1 MPSAESAIAHHI
13 PEKNEIFHKL
23 SPTQQASY
31 MEIYNFVWLQYGS
44 RGVTLTQE
52 NAQPH
57 LWVLWDKVTSRHNPG
72 RLSEELVQSAILS
85 AQPLPVEQPEPAV
98 TA

>member
-1 MPSAESAIAHHI
+1 MPSAESYTQTRI

-23 SPTQQASY
+23 SPAQQTTY
-31 MEIYNFVWLQYGS
+31 MGLYNFVWLQYGS
-44 RGVTLTQE
+44 RGVTLTDE

-57 LWVLWDKVTSRHNPG
+57 LWVLWDNATSRHNPG

-85 AQPLPVEQPEPAV
+85 AQPRPAEQPEPAV